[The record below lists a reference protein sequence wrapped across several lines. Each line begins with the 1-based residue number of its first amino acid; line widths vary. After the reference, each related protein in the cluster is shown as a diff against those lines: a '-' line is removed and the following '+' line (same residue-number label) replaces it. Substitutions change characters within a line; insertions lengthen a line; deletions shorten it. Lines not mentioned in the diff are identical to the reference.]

1 MKAKLPHLHPLAT
14 QRARAY
20 ALDAVGYLGLAAA
33 TVPAG
38 MLARHLADGH
48 PSRRLVLALSAIP
61 PVAATLWA
69 ARRESSASAATW
81 GKQRLGLRVVADA
94 DDSALPYRRA
104 LVRNVTKIAVPW
116 QLGHTVAIGAA
127 FGGFEE
133 ADPVTIVATAVAYP
147 LMAAMIGA
155 VSLGTGRA
163 LHDRL
168 ARSHVKTAKRHN
180 EARSA
185 LGDGPLLEP

>member
-1 MKAKLPHLHPLAT
+1 MKVTSPRLHRLAGP
-14 QRARAY
+14 RVRAY

-38 MLARHLADGH
+38 MLVRRVADGR

-69 ARRESSASAATW
+69 ARRESSTASATW
-81 GKQRLGLRVVADA
+81 GKRRLGLRVMADE
-94 DDSALPYRRA
+94 DGSPLPYRRA
-104 LVRNVTKIAVPW
+104 LVRNATKIALPW

-127 FGGFEE
+127 FGGFDD
-133 ADPVTIVATAVAYP
+133 ADPLTIVATAVTYP
-147 LMAAMIGA
+147 LMAAMIGT
-155 VSLGTGRA
+155 VSLGSGRA

-168 ARSHVKTAKRHN
+168 ARSHITDG
-180 EARSA
+180 
-185 LGDGPLLEP
+185 GDTPH